1 MRIEGIA
8 RTASGQGMIG
18 GVRFKVRRAS
28 PTGTRSFPV
37 GPAAGELEAFG
48 LRALDAVGA
57 RLALIFLATALA
69 GLPLAANP
77 GDAGRVVVPGVAV
90 FACAVGITVA
100 LVRRGATP
108 WVLALMVAASATMAL
123 LASAP
128 PGITWDRSHTLEA
141 WVVAGLASGVAAS
154 RGPVW
159 GLVVFVPAVVTGL
172 AVERAHGGPVSA
184 LIFLGSFT
192 YYVGA
197 AVTHV
202 LARRGF
208 ATTERALE
216 AVEAAKAAQ
225 RVADERWQARRKADR
240 LLHDT
245 VLATLTVLA
254 HQGVGVAVGE
264 IRAAC
269 ARDLKVLTGNGQRAQ
284 DLAITGPGPVNS
296 GFKDGVS
303 AEQVVAAAITH
314 AAALGL
320 ELRAH
325 LGSLERQEVRLDPLV
340 ASALSG
346 ALTECIT
353 NVRIHAGVDRLDL
366 VASATGDALVVLVI
380 DEGRGFDPDAV
391 PEDRL
396 GLRASVL
403 ERLSGQGGSAAVW
416 SRPDHG
422 TSVKLRLPLL
432 AATL

>member
-1 MRIEGIA
+1 
-8 RTASGQGMIG
+8 MIG
-18 GVRFKVRRAS
+18 GVRPKIKRARLPGPGS
-28 PTGTRSFPV
+28 LPV
-37 GPAAGELEAFG
+37 GRPAAGALEAFG

-57 RLALIFLATALA
+57 RLALLFLATALV
-69 GLPLAANP
+69 GIPLASGPSEVDWDVLASL
-77 GDAGRVVVPGVAV
+77 AV
-90 FACAVGITVA
+90 LACAAGVTVVLVQRRAALWVVA
-100 LVRRGATP
+100 LTV
-108 WVLALMVAASATMAL
+108 VASATTAL

-154 RGPVW
+154 RGPAW
-159 GLVVFVPAVVTGL
+159 GLAVLVPAVVTGL
-172 AVERAHGGPVSA
+172 GVERAHGGPVSA
-184 LIFLGSFT
+184 LIFLGSLT

-202 LARRGF
+202 LARGGF

-216 AVEAAKAAQ
+216 AVEAAENAQ
-225 RVADERWQARRKADR
+225 RVADERWQARREADR

-254 HQGVGVAVGE
+254 HHGVGVAPGE

-269 ARDLKVLTGNGQRAQ
+269 ARDLRVLTRGGQSAW
-284 DLAITGPGPVNS
+284 DVVITGPGPVTP
-296 GFKDGVS
+296 GLKDGVS
-303 AEQVVAAAITH
+303 AEQIVEAAITH

-325 LGSLERQEVRLDPLV
+325 VGLLERQEIRLDPLV
-340 ASALSG
+340 ASALNE
-346 ALTECIT
+346 ALAECVT
-353 NVRIHAGVDRLDL
+353 NVRLHAGVDRLDL
-366 VASATGDALVVLVI
+366 VASTTGGALIVLII
-380 DEGRGFDPDAV
+380 DEGHGFDPAAV

-403 ERLSGQGGSAAVW
+403 ERLSALGGSAAVW

-432 AATL
+432 AVTS

>member
-1 MRIEGIA
+1 
-8 RTASGQGMIG
+8 MIG
-18 GVRFKVRRAS
+18 GVRFNVRRVRLS
-28 PTGTRSFPV
+28 GTRSL
-37 GPAAGELEAFG
+37 PASPPATGELEAFG

-69 GLPLAANP
+69 GIPLAAYP
-77 GDAGRVVVPGVAV
+77 GDAGRVVIPGVAV
-90 FACAVGITVA
+90 LACAVGITVV
-100 LVRRGATP
+100 LVRRGAAP
-108 WVLALMVAASATMAL
+108 WVLALMVAASVTTAL
-123 LASAP
+123 LAAAP
-128 PGITWDRSHTLEA
+128 PGITWDRSQTLEA

-159 GLVVFVPAVVTGL
+159 GLVVFVPAAVTALG
-172 AVERAHGGPVSA
+172 VERAHGGPVSA

-192 YYVGA
+192 YYIGA

-225 RVADERWQARRKADR
+225 QVADERWQARRKADR

-254 HQGVGVAVGE
+254 HQGVGVPPGE

-269 ARDLKVLTGNGQRAQ
+269 ARHLEVLIGDGQSAQKVVITDPERVGLGLKHSMSV
-284 DLAITGPGPVNS
+284 
-296 GFKDGVS
+296 
-303 AEQVVAAAITH
+303 EQVVEAAMTR

-325 LGSLERQEVRLDPLV
+325 LGSLERQEARLDPLV
-340 ASALSG
+340 ASALNE
-346 ALTECIT
+346 ALAQCIA
-353 NVRIHAGVDRLDL
+353 NVRLHAGVDRLDL
-366 VASATGDALVVLVI
+366 MVSATSDALIVLVV
-380 DEGRGFDPDAV
+380 DEGHGFDPAAV
-391 PEDRL
+391 PADRL
-396 GLRASVL
+396 GLRASVI
-403 ERLSGQGGSAAVW
+403 ERLSAVGGSAAIW
-416 SRPDHG
+416 SRLDHG

-432 AATL
+432 TGTS

>member
-1 MRIEGIA
+1 MAG
-8 RTASGQGMIG
+8 GQGMID
-18 GVRFKVRRAS
+18 VRFKVKRVGPAA
-28 PTGTRSFPV
+28 PGSFAV
-37 GPAAGELEAFG
+37 SQPAAGELEAFG
-48 LRALDAVGA
+48 LGALDAVGA

-69 GLPLAANP
+69 GIPLAEDP
-77 GDAGRVVVPGVAV
+77 GDAGRAVLPGVAV
-90 FACAVGITVA
+90 FACAVGIAVV

-108 WVLALMVAASATMAL
+108 WVLALMVAACIATAL

-154 RGPVW
+154 RGPAW
-159 GLVVFVPAVVTGL
+159 GLVVLVPAVVTGL
-172 AVERAHGGPVSA
+172 GVERAHGGPVSA

-197 AVTHV
+197 AATHL

-216 AVEAAKAAQ
+216 AVEAAETAQ
-225 RVADERWQARRKADR
+225 RVAEERWQARREADR

-254 HQGVGVAVGE
+254 HQGVGVASSE

-269 ARDLKVLTGNGQRAQ
+269 ARDLQVLTGGGQSAM
-284 DLAITGPGPVNS
+284 DMVITGPGPVAS
-296 GFKDGVS
+296 GLTDGVS
-303 AEQVVAAAITH
+303 AEQVVEAAITH

-340 ASALSG
+340 ASALNE
-346 ALTECIT
+346 ALAECVT
-353 NVRIHAGVDRLDL
+353 NVRLHAGVDRLDL
-366 VASATGDALVVLVI
+366 VASATSGALVVLVI
-380 DEGRGFDPDAV
+380 DEGRGFDPAAV

-403 ERLSGQGGSAAVW
+403 ERLSAMGGSAAVW

-422 TSVKLRLPLL
+422 TSIKLRLPLL
-432 AATL
+432 AATS

>member
-28 PTGTRSFPV
+28 PAGTRSFPV

-108 WVLALMVAASATMAL
+108 WVLALMVAASVTMAL

-303 AEQVVAAAITH
+303 AEQVVEAAITH

-340 ASALSG
+340 ASALSE
-346 ALTECIT
+346 ALAECIT

-403 ERLSGQGGSAAVW
+403 ERLSGLGGSAAVW

-422 TSVKLRLPLL
+422 TSVKLRIPLL